1 MEGVI
6 GRIDSHRRTRDSLRR
21 RRRDINRTTGVKID
35 RRRQSELTQRLTHG
49 RHQDL
54 EDRLLVGKLN
64 LRLRRV
70 DIHIDRLRRDIK
82 INKERRLIVRREHAR
97 ISGHDGLLE
106 IRMAH
111 VPTVDKEILLGLAGR
126 ILGLDDEPSYRD
138 QLRLCMYIDE
148 SGSISVPLGVSE
160 DRLDPLFLCA
170 GR

>member
-6 GRIDSHRRTRDSLRR
+6 GRIDSHRRTRNSLRC
-21 RRRDINRTTGVKID
+21 RRRDIDRSTSVEID
-35 RRRQSELTQRLTHG
+35 CRCKSELTQRLTYR

-54 EDRLLVGKLN
+54 EDSLLVGKLN

-70 DIHIDRLRRDIK
+70 DIHVDRLRRDIK

-97 ISGHDGLLE
+97 ISGHDGFLK

-111 VPTVDKEILLGLAGR
+111 VAAIHKEILLGLAGR
-126 ILGLDDEPSYRD
+126 VLGLDDEPSYRD